1 MYDYLV
7 YIGRF
12 QPFHNGHL
20 AVVREALKLTKHLII
35 LVGSAN
41 SSRNPR
47 NPFTFTERAVTID
60 NAIFDDTPSR
70 ANDISIRP
78 INDYPYNDNGWLIN
92 VQSTVQRVILE
103 RTPRGRQNDLSVALS
118 VGIIG
123 FAKDHTS
130 DYLNWF
136 PNWTPEII
144 PVQFSAHNSSDI
156 RKQYFDPFFRLPT
169 TDHCPQAIVTF
180 LSNFVNDPEFK
191 WLIDYKNQDEKDFK
205 TYGPGPFLCADA
217 VVVQNGHILLVT
229 RGRHP
234 GKGQLALPGGHLD
247 PKETLRDCAVRELK
261 EETEMRD
268 NKGRIPPGRLIS
280 FIDKRKTKVYDHPE
294 RSTGPRKVTEAFYF
308 ELPET
313 KGDLYEVLGQDDA
326 EKADWYSL
334 GSLRASDFFADHAA
348 IIMDQLNIVM
358 KD

>member
-1 MYDYLV
+1 MYKYDYLV

-20 AVVREALKLTKHLII
+20 QVVREALKLTKHLII

-47 NPFTFTERAVTID
+47 NPFTFVERSVSID
-60 NAIFDDTPSR
+60 TAIFEDNRDR
-70 ANDISIRP
+70 GNDYSIRP
-78 INDYPYNDNGWLIN
+78 INDNPYNDNRWLVD
-92 VQSTVQRVILE
+92 VQSTVGYTIGHRRDDVSKCKI
-103 RTPRGRQNDLSVALS
+103 
-118 VGIIG
+118 GIIG

-169 TDHCPQAIVTF
+169 TDHCPQAVVTF

-191 WLIDYKNQDEKDFK
+191 WIIDYKNQDQKDFNI
-205 TYGPGPFLCADA
+205 YGPGPFLCSDA

-229 RGRHP
+229 RGNHP

-247 PKETLRDCAVRELK
+247 PKETLRDCVVRELK
-261 EETEMRD
+261 EETD
-268 NKGRIPPGRLIS
+268 IKDSKGRIPKGRLIS

-308 ELPET
+308 DLPYT
-313 KGDLYEVLGQDDA
+313 SGDLYQVNGLDDA
-326 EKADWYSL
+326 EKATWYPL
-334 GSLRASDFFADHAA
+334 GSLRASDFFSDHAF
-348 IIMDQLNIVM
+348 IIMDQLGITM